1 MTATTLPNQDGH
13 IPGTRLTADRELQ
26 NRRVRLGDVAGYACP
41 DHLPVTASAMS
52 PLSFRNWMHFT
63 LRNVTADRAT
73 LRTGADG
80 VCLLPRLELAFTV
93 TVPFTGTHEVQAAV
107 RSIRHEPDGA
117 VVVRVSWIDPPCA
130 FLTAVAEYLMI
141 AGTGLTPAQ
150 LRAGGLP
157 LRTAERAVTFGN
169 AVIPHD
175 EQEILDLRFRA
186 HQHEGRLPGMT
197 SADLASSFDADAR
210 HLVCRYDG
218 RIVGYVRATFV
229 DGDPA
234 RSQYVMWGGHQV
246 PSRLW
251 KAGYVEGSAGA
262 VDPDFQHAGLFLPL
276 IQHLIHV
283 AVQCGFGYLLG
294 ACGDDLLDMYRSMG
308 FEVLETREV
317 EPKPGWRFRSHL
329 FHLDIDRLIRDRP
342 HSKNIEAMA
351 SAARFARSSDRDGGS
366 PLTAGRRCRSR

>member
-1 MTATTLPNQDGH
+1 MTATTVPNQSGSMRE
-13 IPGTRLTADRELQ
+13 TRLTADR
-26 NRRVRLGDVAGYACP
+26 GHPCP
-41 DHLPVTASAMS
+41 DHLPATASAMS
-52 PLSFRNWMHFT
+52 PLFFQKWLHFT
-63 LRNVTADRAT
+63 LRNVTADGAT
-73 LRTGADG
+73 LRTVADG
-80 VCLLPRLELAFTV
+80 AGLLPGPELAFTV
-93 TVPFTGTHEVQAAV
+93 TVPFAGTHEVPAV
-107 RSIRHEPDGA
+107 LRSIRHEPDGA
-117 VVVRVSWIDPPCA
+117 VVVEVSWIDPPRA
-130 FLTAVAEYLMI
+130 FLAAVAEYLMI

-157 LRTAERAVTFGN
+157 LRTAERAVTFGT

-197 SADLASSFDADAR
+197 PADLASPFDAHAH

-218 RIVGYVRATFV
+218 RIVGYVRVIVV

-234 RSQYVMWGGHQV
+234 RSQYVTWGGHQV
-246 PSRLW
+246 PSWLW
-251 KAGYVEGSAGA
+251 KAGFVEGGASA
-262 VDPDFQHAGLFLPL
+262 VDPDFQRAGLFLPL
-276 IQHLIHV
+276 IQQVVRV
-283 AVQCGFGYLLG
+283 AVQSGFGYVLG

-342 HSKNIEAMA
+342 RGKTIEAMT
-351 SAARFARSSDRDGGS
+351 SAALFARSSDRTEAVRS
-366 PLTAGRRCRSR
+366 PRAVAC